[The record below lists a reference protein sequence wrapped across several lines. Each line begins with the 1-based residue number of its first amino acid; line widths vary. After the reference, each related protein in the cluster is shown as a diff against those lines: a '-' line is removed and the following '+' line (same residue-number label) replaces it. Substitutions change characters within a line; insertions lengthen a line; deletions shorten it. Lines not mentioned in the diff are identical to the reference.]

1 MYYRDKKV
9 VFVHVPKTAG
19 QSIEHF
25 FLRDAG
31 LSWDER
37 SAFLMGPNCDP
48 RKGPVRLAHL
58 LARDYVGR
66 GHLSQQDFEDS
77 YKFAFVRHPLARAL
91 STYKYERAFLRMS
104 FGDYVSVELPRMV
117 KSCDNWFHRPQVDFV
132 NGADGA
138 ALVDF
143 VGRFENLQG
152 DFSKVCETLGMPFD
166 ELRPV
171 NVSLVSD
178 HGKTRMKNLHDGFR
192 NRVRGV
198 KRRLRGQPI
207 PVAHPVPS
215 FEQAAAHA
223 PTMQALRALY
233 GADFEQF
240 GYDAG

>member
-1 MYYRDKKV
+1 MYKYRR
-9 VFVHVPKTAG
+9 VFREMSFH
-19 QSIEHF
+19 
-25 FLRDAG
+25 
-31 LSWDER
+31 
-37 SAFLMGPNCDP
+37 
-48 RKGPVRLAHL
+48 
-58 LARDYVGR
+58 DYVTE
-66 GHLSQQDFEDS
+66 LLP
-77 YKFAFVRHPLARAL
+77 KFVD
-91 STYKYERAFLRMS
+91 
-104 FGDYVSVELPRMV
+104 GN
-117 KSCDNWFHRPQVDFV
+117 DNWFHRPQVDFV